1 MMIRGSKFLTILLL
15 SCALAAQTMG
25 PERTVQGTVITSE
38 RDPKVRL
45 RLPESAHY
53 VGADR
58 WILYNIAELRVV
70 RVRGGGCGK
79 ERAAAVL
86 GAVRGVRSV
95 KA

>member
-1 MMIRGSKFLTILLL
+1 
-15 SCALAAQTMG
+15 MG

-38 RDPKVRL
+38 RDPKVRV

-58 WILYNIAELRVV
+58 WILYNIADCEL